1 MAFDPGS
8 SFALQGRES
17 GRGKRGGGGR
27 RVRVKAQRVWR
38 SEERDYEV

>member
-8 SFALQGRES
+8 SFALRGRES
-17 GRGKRGGGGR
+17 GGERGGGAGR

-38 SEERDYEV
+38 SGERD